1 MSTILI
7 KNARMVN
14 EGQVTEGDL
23 LIRDGRIERLGG
35 EIAADGAEVIDAA
48 GLTLMPGMIDDQ
60 VHFREPGVTHKA
72 DIATESRAAVAGGI
86 TSFFDMP
93 NTNPQTVTLDAL
105 EDKFALAAGRAWG
118 NYAFYFGGTN
128 DNIDEI
134 RRLGPDQTCGIKV
147 FMGASTGNMLVDD
160 PATLEAIF
168 RDAPTQVVTHCEDT
182 PTILAN
188 EAHYREQYGEQIPM
202 RFHPLIRSEEACWKS
217 SSMAVE
223 LAKRHGTRLHV
234 LHLTTAR
241 EMALFEPGPVKGKRI
256 TAEACVHHL
265 YFSDADYEQRDTLI
279 KCNPAIKT
287 AEDRAALRKALAEDR
302 IDVIATDH
310 APHTWEEKHNPSYFK
325 APAGLPLVQHALCMA
340 LEMVHDGDLGIEQLV
355 RKTAHAPAD
364 LFGIGERGYLREGY
378 WADLALVDMHKP
390 QTVVREDV
398 LYKCGWSPLEGDTLR
413 SSVQMTFVNGELKY
427 DRGRFLGEANGQRL
441 VFDRG

>member
-35 EIAADGAEVIDAA
+35 EIAADGAEVVDAA

-160 PATLEAIF
+160 PAILEAIF

-182 PTILAN
+182 PTILVN
-188 EAHYREQYGEQIPM
+188 EAHYRERYGEQIPM

-223 LAKRHGTRLHV
+223 LAKKHGTRLHV

-287 AEDRAALRKALAEDR
+287 AEDRSALRKALAEDR

-340 LEMVHDGDLGIEQLV
+340 LEMVHDGDLSIEQLV

-441 VFDRG
+441 AFDRS